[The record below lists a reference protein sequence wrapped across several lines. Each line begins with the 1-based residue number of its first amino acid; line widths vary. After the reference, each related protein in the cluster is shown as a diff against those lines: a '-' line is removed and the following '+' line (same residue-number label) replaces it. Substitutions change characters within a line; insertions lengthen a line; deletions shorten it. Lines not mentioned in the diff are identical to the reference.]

1 MIQLS
6 RYSTI
11 SVPEEVKATLEK
23 DKGDRDWGEF
33 LLELYNTAKDGRRRL
48 AFAKLTDML
57 DEEDL
62 ANMER
67 SSEEFRREFKLR

>member
-1 MIQLS
+1 LS

-23 DKGDRDWGEF
+23 DKGDRDWGAF

-67 SSEEFRREFKLR
+67 SSEEFRKEFKLR